1 MAHNIDMTNNRANM
15 AFLGSRN
22 DIWHSLGQEMPEN
35 QDMAAWLKAAG
46 LDWAAVMVPAFTDL
60 SGPEFAHLSD
70 RMPLADNVKHCVRS
84 DNGALLGVA
93 SDGYVAHQPLAL
105 AEWFEQYVSV
115 DSRFKRDTMM
125 SLKGGKIIAMT
136 AVFNGG
142 ISVAGDNHVAR
153 LLMTTTFDGTGAT
166 INQGTMTRVVCNNT
180 LNVALADKRSVVRTR
195 HNTRFNAE
203 RVGAEL
209 AQIAASFD
217 QYKAMGDAMAQTH
230 FAKDKVSQFFKAC
243 LDIPFDVKSDDIST
257 RKRNQFAEL
266 SAAYRATVAEGTE
279 PETAWAA
286 LNAVTRY
293 VDHDRST
300 RSSGNSGET
309 ENRFLSAQ
317 FGSGATLKSKAVE
330 LLYEMSDG
338 DLLKAVAA
346 KSAASMSDAD
356 LLKAMSAKV
365 GAIC

>member
-1 MAHNIDMTNNRANM
+1 MAHNIDMTNNRANI

-22 DIWHSLGQEMPEN
+22 DIWHTLGQEMPAD
-35 QDMAAWLKAAG
+35 QDMGAWLKAAG
-46 LDWAAVMVPAFTDL
+46 LDWSAVMVPAFTDL
-60 SGPEFAHLSD
+60 SGPEFTHLSD

-93 SDGYVAHQPLAL
+93 SDGYVAHQPNVL

-136 AVFNGG
+136 ATFNGG

-217 QYKAMGDAMAQTH
+217 QYKAMGDAMVQTH

-243 LDIPFDVKSDDIST
+243 LDIPFDVKSEDIST

-279 PETAWAA
+279 PETAWTA

-300 RSSGNSGET
+300 RSSNGGET
-309 ENRFLSAQ
+309 ENRFLSSQ
-317 FGSGATLKSKAVE
+317 FGSGAALKAKAVQT
-330 LLYEMSDG
+330 LYEMSDG

-346 KSAASMSDAD
+346 KTESSLSDTE
-356 LLKAMSAKV
+356 LLAAMSAKV